1 MKAYE
6 VPVQVRDLK
15 TVVTLNWDLTIQRII
30 PFIDGIRHVKK
41 IAVESGVDTALVRR
55 CIQQLV
61 YYRCVVMIDIFQYTN
76 MYVCT
81 DKIVSLL
88 DGE

>member
-1 MKAYE
+1 M
-6 VPVQVRDLK
+6 PMQVRDL
-15 TVVTLNWDLTIQRII
+15 TLVATLNWDLTTQRVI
-30 PFIDGIRHVKK
+30 PFIDGVRHVKK
-41 IAVESGVDTALVRR
+41 IAVESGVDTALVRQ

-81 DKIVSLL
+81 ENIVSLL
-88 DGE
+88 DGKRVE